1 MSTPIELVHEIEKL
15 PPIERAQIVD
25 IVIRDLFA
33 LDSEIDRAWTREAV
47 TRWDAYKNGD
57 VEPIPYEEVVSRY
70 KKP

>member
-33 LDSEIDRAWTREAV
+33 LDSEIDRAWTQEAV
-47 TRWDAYKNGD
+47 IRWDAYKKGE
-57 VEPIPYEEVVSRY
+57 VQPIPYEEVMSRY
-70 KKP
+70 TRP